1 MKCATSGIYLVSRR
15 EQNLRSVIFKN
26 RLVATNRRIATA
38 LYGSG
43 PVKFLGCLRFV
54 THESVYLSDL
64 VKDTY
69 LDQSSVDKMFFL
81 MIDKNSENNWDE
93 SLLL

>member
-1 MKCATSGIYLVSRR
+1 M
-15 EQNLRSVIFKN
+15 
-26 RLVATNRRIATA
+26 
-38 LYGSG
+38 
-43 PVKFLGCLRFV
+43 

-93 SLLL
+93 SLLLKAVGVSVWDVY